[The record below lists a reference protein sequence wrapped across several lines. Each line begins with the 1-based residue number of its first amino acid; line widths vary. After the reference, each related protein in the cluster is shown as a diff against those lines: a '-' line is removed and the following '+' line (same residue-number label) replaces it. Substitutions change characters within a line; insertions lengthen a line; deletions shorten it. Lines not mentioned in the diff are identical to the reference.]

1 MKNKLLSILICGVM
15 CIGLTGC
22 QKDKIGKISLEDA
35 NIKIQQ
41 YFGNEKNDRTNLVY
55 NYIDSDNNVIIVG
68 LVDSSKEKQEE
79 FLSSIFDKNTIKYI
93 NTNSLIIFKEELPV
107 VTSNSNFK
115 IKRYNISNDVK
126 YNEYYKNQERIIYFA
141 GNIEEFYILDK
152 DDNEIT
158 LKNYI
163 TKTNQTFDDSI
174 KAITD
179 KLDMILI
186 AKDGGTTI
194 YKLEQLDLT
203 MIVCNTLE
211 GNKNIYI
218 DGYNKQ
224 FDETMCK

>member
-1 MKNKLLSILICGVM
+1 MKNQLLSILICGVM
-15 CIGLTGC
+15 CVGLTGC
-22 QKDKIGKISLEDA
+22 QKDKIGKIGLEDA

-93 NTNSLIIFKEELPV
+93 KINSLIEFKEELPV
-107 VTSNSNFK
+107 ITSNSNFK

-126 YNEYYKNQERIIYFA
+126 YTEYYKNQERTIYFA
-141 GNIEEFYILDK
+141 RNIEEFYILDK
-152 DDNEIT
+152 DDNGIT

-174 KAITD
+174 KTITD

-218 DGYNKQ
+218 DRYNKQ